1 MKKNRTRVSHFIFGS
16 SLLFSIILGLTFY
29 DSTNGTDFNRYYR
42 YIEYFLGNAEYT
54 SREQGVFYF
63 WTVYK
68 VAEIGSVLSN
78 LPDFQSL
85 INISIQI
92 SNTIYYLFGAFGFFK
107 LLRFY
112 KFQSEDIYMVLAFL
126 NFFPPIFGA
135 RLIMKP
141 EILAFSLL
149 PWIIYFLEAYLESKK
164 LLKLIY
170 LIPLIL
176 LSFTAKA
183 FITASLSLLLILKFL
198 PKIKEFDV
206 MHLIYFIIP
215 SLFLCLLIFYN
226 DYKINNVGFLYHE
239 LVEQYNYKATFSL
252 IYNFDLN
259 QLINNPFRDNMRN
272 SFFGITLID
281 LFGDYFERYWDH
293 GRSLFFKNRIESS
306 NYDLNLVRRYVSILV
321 SLTFIILSLFASKG
335 KKFKLYSRSYFL
347 GIFLILL
354 TAYGF
359 FGTYFNPDKGDTLKT
374 HYYSHLL
381 ALSFIFILIEL
392 IQKRK
397 PVFNYSVFALYFLI
411 IIFIFGF
418 PWSFNIDLKTA
429 VFSQLSYFYNLLI

>member
-1 MKKNRTRVSHFIFGS
+1 MKKNITKTSQFIFTS
-16 SLLFSIILGLTFY
+16 SLLFSVILGLTFY
-29 DSTNGTDFNRYYR
+29 NSTNGTDFNRYYR

-68 VAEIGSVLSN
+68 VAEMGSLVAN
-78 LPDFQSL
+78 IPDLQSL

-92 SNTIYYLFGAFGFFK
+92 SNIIYYLFGTLGFFK
-107 LLRFY
+107 LLKFY
-112 KFQSEDIYMVLAFL
+112 KFQSNDIYMVLAFL
-126 NFFPPIFGA
+126 NLFPPIFGA

-141 EILAFSLL
+141 EILAFSIL
-149 PWIIYFLEAYLESKK
+149 PWILYLLETYLESKQ

-170 LIPLIL
+170 LIPLIVL
-176 LSFTAKA
+176 GFTAKA

-206 MHLIYFIIP
+206 MHLIYFFIP

-239 LVEQYNYKATFSL
+239 LVEQYNYKAAFSL
-252 IYNFDLN
+252 IYNFDIN
-259 QLINNPFRDNMRN
+259 QLIHNPFRDNMRN

-293 GRSLFFKNRIESS
+293 SRSLFFENRIESS
-306 NYDLNLVRRYVSILV
+306 NYNLNLIRRYVAIV
-321 SLTFIILSLFASKG
+321 ISLIFIFLSMFASRG
-335 KKFKLYSRSYFL
+335 KSFKLYSRSYFL

-359 FGTYFNPDKGDTLKT
+359 FGTYFNPGKGDTLKT

-381 ALSFIFILIEL
+381 ALSFVFILIDL
-392 IQKRK
+392 IKRGSS
-397 PVFNYSVFALYFLI
+397 VFNYSVFAIYFLI

-418 PWSFNIDLKTA
+418 PWSFNIDLKN
-429 VFSQLSYFYNLLI
+429 VVSSQLSHFNNLLI

>member
-1 MKKNRTRVSHFIFGS
+1 MKKNGTRVSQFIFIS
-16 SLLFSIILGLTFY
+16 SLLFSIFLGLIFY
-29 DSTNGTDFNRYYR
+29 NSTNGTDFNRYYR

-78 LPDFQSL
+78 LPDFHL
-85 INISIQI
+85 LLNISIQI
-92 SNTIYYLFGAFGFFK
+92 SNIIYYLFGAFGFFK

-149 PWIIYFLEAYLESKK
+149 PWILYLLETYLESKQ

-176 LSFTAKA
+176 FSFTAKA
-183 FITASLSLLLILKFL
+183 FITASLGLLLILKFL
-198 PKIKEFDV
+198 PKIKEFNIV
-206 MHLIYFIIP
+206 HLIYFTIP

-226 DYKINNVGFLYHE
+226 DYKINNIGFLYHE
-239 LVEQYNYKATFSL
+239 LVEQYNYKAALSL

-259 QLINNPFRDNMRN
+259 QLINDPFRDNMRN

-293 GRSLFFKNRIESS
+293 SRSLFFENRG
-306 NYDLNLVRRYVSILV
+306 Y
-321 SLTFIILSLFASKG
+321 
-335 KKFKLYSRSYFL
+335 
-347 GIFLILL
+347 LI
-354 TAYGF
+354 
-359 FGTYFNPDKGDTLKT
+359 
-374 HYYSHLL
+374 
-381 ALSFIFILIEL
+381 
-392 IQKRK
+392 
-397 PVFNYSVFALYFLI
+397 
-411 IIFIFGF
+411 
-418 PWSFNIDLKTA
+418 
-429 VFSQLSYFYNLLI
+429 